1 MSIFRSLVFDTS
13 TLVSAALRVG
23 SLPHRAM
30 THALSVGEL
39 CVCAST
45 LAELDEVLMRAKFDR
60 YQSAEVRRA
69 FAEFV
74 RLDSLFFEVSDTDV
88 RNVQPL
94 CRDPKD
100 NQFLALLQVCDADVL
115 ISSDADLLVLH
126 PWNAI
131 PIMTPAA
138 FLGTVNTH

>member
-1 MSIFRSLVFDTS
+1 
-13 TLVSAALRVG
+13 
-23 SLPHRAM
+23 
-30 THALSVGEL
+30 
-39 CVCAST
+39 
-45 LAELDEVLMRAKFDR
+45 MRANFER
-60 YQSAEVRRA
+60 YQPTEVRRA
-69 FAEFV
+69 FADFV
-74 RLDSLFFEVSDTDV
+74 RLHALFFEVSDTDV

>member
-1 MSIFRSLVFDTS
+1 LSVFRRLVFDTS
-13 TLVSAALRVG
+13 TLVSSALRVG

-30 THALSVGEL
+30 AHALSIGEL

-60 YQSAEVRRA
+60 YQPTEVRRA
-69 FAEFV
+69 FADFV
-74 RLDSLFFEVSDTDV
+74 RLHSLFFEVSDEDV
-88 RNVQPL
+88 ANVQPL

-100 NQFLALLQVCDADVL
+100 NQFLALLQACDADVL
-115 ISSDADLLVLH
+115 VSSDADLLVLH
-126 PWNAI
+126 PWNDV